1 MTDCIEDMLRRIRP
15 PGFTLLE
22 ILLAMTVA
30 LLLLYLAMVGF
41 SRLIESSA
49 IDGSAQMVSD
59 CLAEARQDAVTQNT
73 AVEIRVYAAATG
85 SGYGA
90 LQLHW
95 HNADGTTPA
104 ISPLVI
110 LPTNAVIDATAAHSS
125 LVTTN
130 TETPALDPGDS
141 RLDTQTRCFHFLP
154 NGSTDLATGSQWTL
168 TVRALS
174 QSDPTH
180 FPSNWACVTLDPV
193 TGRAQIYRP

>member
-1 MTDCIEDMLRRIRP
+1 MSRRTRP

-30 LLLLYLAMVGF
+30 LLLLYAAVAGF
-41 SRLIESSA
+41 SRVIDASA
-49 IDGSAQMVSD
+49 IDNGAQLVGD

-73 AVEIRVYAAATG
+73 AVEVRLYPVATG
-85 SGYGA
+85 NGYGT

-104 ISPLVI
+104 IAPPVI
-110 LPTNAVIDATAAHSS
+110 LPTDAVIDATAAHSS
-125 LVTTN
+125 LVTN
-130 TETPALDPGDS
+130 TQAPAPDSSDS
-141 RLDTQTRCFHFLP
+141 RLTAQTRCFHFLP
-154 NGSTDLATGSQWTL
+154 NGTTDLATTGQWTL

-174 QSDPTH
+174 QSDPNH

-193 TGRAQIYRP
+193 TGRAQVYRP

>member
-1 MTDCIEDMLRRIRP
+1 MRGVSRRISP

-22 ILLAMTVA
+22 ILLAMMIA
-30 LLLLYLAMVGF
+30 LLLLYLAIGGF
-41 SRLIESSA
+41 SRLIESGA
-49 IDGSAQMVSD
+49 IDSGAQMVSD

-73 AVEIRVYAAATG
+73 AVEVRVYTAATG
-85 SGYGA
+85 SGFGT

-104 ISPLVI
+104 ISPPAI
-110 LPTNAVIDATAAHSS
+110 LPQNAVIDATAAHSS

-130 TETPALDPGDS
+130 AETPAADPGDS
-141 RLDTQTRCFHFLP
+141 RLNTQTRCFHFLP

-174 QSDPTH
+174 QSDPAQ